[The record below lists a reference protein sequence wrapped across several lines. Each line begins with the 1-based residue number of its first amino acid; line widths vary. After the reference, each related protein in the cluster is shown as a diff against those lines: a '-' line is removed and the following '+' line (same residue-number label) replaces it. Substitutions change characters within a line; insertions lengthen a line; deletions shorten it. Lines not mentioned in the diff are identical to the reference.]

1 MRAWKILVVICG
13 SVLLTTVVIE
23 ASDTLYGS
31 GGSLMARLIS
41 YEEPVCP
48 MGMTH
53 MPAALTFTCVDTF
66 EASAGPSCVTADP
79 ANQFDTEL
87 NLARKEC
94 LPVAEEYNVPWRYI
108 TREQA
113 AIACVRAG
121 KRLPTAGE
129 WYQFSLGTTP
139 EGCNINSLD
148 VSSSNMYSACM
159 SAAGV
164 FQTVGNVWE
173 WVQDDVIEGRYND
186 RNLPESGFIQQVDK
200 NGVATLTNETLDKAS
215 GYLWMNKEGS
225 YGMIRGGFYGSKAD
239 AQVYTVHAQTPPTF
253 LGNGLG
259 FRCVK

>member
-1 MRAWKILVVICG
+1 MRFWKVVVVIFC
-13 SVLLTTVVIE
+13 SVVLTTFAID
-23 ASDTLYGS
+23 ASDTLRGS
-31 GGSLMARLIS
+31 NGSLLARLIS

-48 MGMTH
+48 IGMTH
-53 MPAALTFTCVDTF
+53 MSAALTFTCVDTF
-66 EASAGPSCVTADP
+66 EASAGPSCVTSDP

-94 LPVAEEYNVPWRYI
+94 LPVTEEYNMPWRYI

-113 AIACVRAG
+113 TIACVRAG
-121 KRLPTAGE
+121 KRLPTASE
-129 WYQFSLGTTP
+129 WYQFSLGTAP
-139 EGCNINSLD
+139 EGCNIDSLD
-148 VSSSNMYSACM
+148 VSSSNGYGACM

-186 RNLPESGFIQQVDK
+186 RNLPESGFIEQVDK
-200 NGVATLTNETLDKAS
+200 NGVATLTSETENKDS

-225 YGMIRGGFYGSKAD
+225 YGMIRGGFYGSKTDAD
-239 AQVYTVHAQTPPTF
+239 VFTIHAQTPPTF